1 VKIDVSTIVGD
12 KAASVDFDFQ
22 VQRLPLVFPFA
33 VSGFAEPIRVSG
45 DVTNT
50 GKYLLV
56 QGEIV
61 TSLRVQCDRCLR
73 SFDYPVDLV
82 FSAEYKKNRP
92 GEDEAALLF
101 DNEDQVYG
109 YEGSTLD
116 LTQVVE
122 DELAVGMPIKM
133 LCDEECKGLCPRCG
147 HNRNE
152 SECNCR
158 DDEVDPRLEPL
169 RSLFSTKD

>member
-1 VKIDVSTIVGD
+1 MKIDVSSIVGD

-22 VQRLPLVFPFA
+22 VERLPLVFPFA

-56 QGEIV
+56 QGRIE
-61 TSLRVQCDRCLR
+61 TGLEVQCDRCLR
-73 SFDYPVDLV
+73 TFEYPVDLE
-82 FSAEYKKNRP
+82 FSAEYKKRSGQDDP
-92 GEDEAALLF
+92 LRLF
-101 DNEDQVYG
+101 DDEDQVYG
-109 YEGSTLD
+109 YEGTTLD

-152 SECNCR
+152 SECDCR
-158 DDEVDPRLEPL
+158 DEEVDPRLEAL
-169 RSLFSTKD
+169 RSLLASKD